1 MVVHLS
7 CLSKASVCDP
17 GIGVCS
23 SKVVDDGNRPA
34 PKQGRALVQRRIQS
48 MKSDL
53 KDNIGNND
61 VWPSPLAHNNATS
74 AEATLTQSSMHGHK
88 TCWKFEY
95 VKKTEYARPYPNGFG
110 QILKAAGVKEKNEN
124 AADCYDLAYSKDH
137 HVSRSDEK
145 LRNACIVYNAEHSK
159 NDVQY
164 YQGKDDVFNQ
174 AVAAGILTLK
184 ENGHSDDMLR
194 DMTDED
200 QRNTLITKVAACDKK
215 SVSYVQSF
223 STFVLVQYMNDNTRC
238 CESTCARLTQKDWT
252 HWCKYNCYYT
262 YQWSHAAEAKC
273 CK

>member
-1 MVVHLS
+1 MTLH
-7 CLSKASVCDP
+7 
-17 GIGVCS
+17 
-23 SKVVDDGNRPA
+23 
-34 PKQGRALVQRRIQS
+34 IQ
-48 MKSDL
+48 K
-53 KDNIGNND
+53 IT
-61 VWPSPLAHNNATS
+61 TS
-74 AEATLTQSSMHGHK
+74 AGVTKNSVTHALFTMRSTQ
-88 TCWKFEY
+88 
-95 VKKTEYARPYPNGFG
+95 
-110 QILKAAGVKEKNEN
+110 
-124 AADCYDLAYSKDH
+124 
-137 HVSRSDEK
+137 
-145 LRNACIVYNAEHSK
+145 K